1 MRALTDFGDIAVLLP
16 LSVVILVWLL
26 SDPSRRVVGSWVIAV
41 GLCVATTALLKIYL
55 YACPPAPDL
64 VSPSGHS
71 SLSVLIYGAIVLVIA
86 AEQSGWRRAVMLII
100 GASFIAAIAGSR
112 LWLNAHSGPE
122 VAVGILIGIATLA
135 VFADHYLRSRTE
147 GRRLRPVILSV
158 IVVTAIFHGQ
168 ELHAEA
174 FLHAISRHFHLT
186 SFACPG

>member
-1 MRALTDFGDIAVLLP
+1 MSALTDFGDIAVLLP

-26 SDPSRRVVGSWVIAV
+26 SDASRRVVGSWVIAV

-112 LWLNAHSGPE
+112 LWLNAHSAPE
-122 VAVGILIGIATLA
+122 VAVGVLIGIATLA

-186 SFACPG
+186 SIACPG